1 MKSYTVEERISDY
14 HKQMSICRMT
24 FAKGKIKKLFYRCYK
39 NFDKKFFEK
48 SFWYEIYLRQSF
60 LLKVLKVLLAYILKT
75 LHL

>member
-1 MKSYTVEERISDY
+1 
-14 HKQMSICRMT
+14 MT

-39 NFDKKFFEK
+39 NFDKNFFEK